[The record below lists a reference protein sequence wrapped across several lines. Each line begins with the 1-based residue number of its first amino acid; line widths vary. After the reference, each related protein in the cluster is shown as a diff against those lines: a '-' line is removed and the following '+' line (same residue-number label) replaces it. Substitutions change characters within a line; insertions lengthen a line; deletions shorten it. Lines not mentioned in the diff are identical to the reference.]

1 MNVNHEITSPVKNC
15 DVIILLLACGNRVIN
30 SICIKDARESVCML
44 ERVIIVYSC
53 EIVNSCKFI
62 ALF

>member
-1 MNVNHEITSPVKNC
+1 MNVNHEITSPLKNN

-30 SICIKDARESVCML
+30 VICIKDAHESACML
-44 ERVIIVYSC
+44 ERVNIVYSC
-53 EIVNSCKFI
+53 EIVNSCKLI

>member
-1 MNVNHEITSPVKNC
+1 MNVNHEITSPLKNC

-30 SICIKDARESVCML
+30 IVCIKDARESACIL

-53 EIVNSCKFI
+53 EIENSCKLI